1 MTVNHVRPEVSAPHP
16 KPQQYVNLDTI
27 QLEVQ
32 FHVDLFQLV
41 LNFLAAT
48 LERAPVVGTRSLASH
63 VHNALLTV
71 IVQVLQHRRFHVRRE
86 RIHQLQVQ
94 QNALYVRLVATV
106 LVQRPNNPV
115 RQAHTRTNMLLT
127 AQVAILDTSVLPLPG
142 PNLIQI
148 HVLLASTVQFRQ
160 QMV

>member
-1 MTVNHVRPEVSAPHP
+1 MSRVQPEVSAPHP
-16 KPQQYVNLDTI
+16 KPRQYANLDTI
-27 QLEVQ
+27 QLKVQ
-32 FHVDLFQLV
+32 FRVDLFQLV
-41 LNFLAAT
+41 LNFLATT
-48 LERAPVVGTRSLASH
+48 LELAPVVGTRSRVSH
-63 VHNALLTV
+63 VLNALLTV

-86 RIHQLQVQ
+86 RIHQLQVL

-115 RQAHTRTNMLLT
+115 RQGHTRTNMLLT
-127 AQVAILDTSVLPLPG
+127 VQAAILDTNVLPLPG

-148 HVLLASTVQFRQ
+148 RVLLASTVQFRL

>member
-1 MTVNHVRPEVSAPHP
+1 MSRVQPEVSAPHP
-16 KPQQYVNLDTI
+16 KPQQYANLDTI
-27 QLEVQ
+27 QLAVQ
-32 FHVDLFQLV
+32 FRVDLFQLA
-41 LNFLAAT
+41 LNFLVMA
-48 LERAPVVGTRSLASH
+48 LELAPVVGTRSLASH
-63 VHNALLTV
+63 VLNALLTV

-106 LVQRPNNPV
+106 LVQRPSNPV
-115 RQAHTRTNMLLT
+115 PQGHTPTNMLPT
-127 AQVAILDTSVLPLPG
+127 AQAVILDTNVLLLLG
-142 PNLIQI
+142 PNRIQI